1 MSFSSQLQ
9 PLTLGLVLAFS
20 PLTAAL
26 ADPLGSA
33 ASSASSAGS
42 ASLGSLSDS
51 VQGSSRSSSGK
62 TQTAEGMYRVLE
74 VAAVP
79 GRPDHRV
86 LRLQA
91 LNPVVPA
98 ASEELLVQVPVKSL
112 GAQGMSAGEQVQVR
126 HRVYGLEFARAPQD
140 GPMEPFYLALE
151 EAWQRQLASR
161 PVTL

>member
-1 MSFSSQLQ
+1 MSFSLRIQ
-9 PLTLGLVLAFS
+9 PLTLGLVLACS

-42 ASLGSLSDS
+42 ASLGSLSES

-62 TQTAEGMYRVLE
+62 TQTAEGMYRVKE
-74 VAAVP
+74 VASAP

-91 LNPVVPA
+91 VNPAPD
-98 ASEELLVQVPVKSL
+98 ASDELLVQVPVKSL

-140 GPMEPFYLALE
+140 GPMEPFFLALE